1 MRSSTDLDEILEDL
15 EKNKKNMV
23 YILDK
28 SKDYADSILEYGIKH
43 IKQEKENVEMVMK
56 NLRLNCTTDEF
67 FNSFFSDPDVL
78 MVISEYLHQDVTFE
92 DILRVKNGEVTFEES
107 KLTEPKQE
115 QDASVIVNNMFQN
128 KSKSKNY
135 SKSNSNKHY
144 CTVSLK
150 GNGLY
155 SVIYKDENDLTN
167 IFTLK
172 DFINR
177 TEVSRIGVNVVS
189 LYGFPKIDG
198 KTLAED
204 RDLTDRVF
212 SGGKCNNYTIDMST
226 YYASNLAFLP
236 CVMTILKNLGYA
248 EFLFDKLSKLITKC
262 KEDGDTSNILF
273 KFDVRSK
280 KQSNKNAIL
289 ALNSKNGYIY
299 FDSDL
304 NRKDTFMFVYIVI
317 KCIAEYLSWD
327 LDSLLEK
334 VMFFGSCDK
343 TANYK
348 EIQKDY
354 SVKVIDIKGIPAK
367 STKNITVAQ
376 EDTNKYIPFY
386 KCMKSHMPYPK
397 SLKFTYK
404 GNQHIVFPK
413 DTNFGSAKKSSNNV
427 FYSLGVLMV
436 VIKVLMEEGVSLET
450 ICSSNSRLFSL
461 NNISTTPHT
470 SNIHIDLGDGR
481 YYVLNTNLGWDY
493 LKTNLE
499 KLFKELNIA
508 KGSLQL
514 GFNN

>member
-1 MRSSTDLDEILEDL
+1 MRSYANLYEIQEDL
-15 EKNKKNMV
+15 EKNKQSMI

-28 SKDYADSILEYGIKH
+28 GKDYADSIIESGINH
-43 IKQEKENVEMVMK
+43 IRQEKETVEMVMK

-67 FNSFFSDPDVL
+67 FTRFFSNPDVL
-78 MVISEYLHQDVTFE
+78 MVISEYLHQDVTYE
-92 DILRVKNGEVTFEES
+92 DILRVKNGEIIFEES
-107 KLTEPKQE
+107 KPTETKQE
-115 QDASVIVNNMFQN
+115 KDTFVVINNMFQN
-128 KSKSKNY
+128 KSKSKKY
-135 SKSNSNKHY
+135 SNPSNIKHY
-144 CTVSLK
+144 TVSLK
-150 GNGLY
+150 SNGLY

-177 TEVSRIGVNVVS
+177 TEVSRIGVSVVS

-212 SGGKCNNYTIDMST
+212 SGGKYSNYTIDMNT
-226 YYASNLAFLP
+226 YYASGVAFLP
-236 CVMTILKNLGYA
+236 CIMSIIKNLGYA
-248 EFLFDKLSKLITKC
+248 EFLFDRLSKLITKC

-280 KQSNKNAIL
+280 KQSNKSSIL
-289 ALNSKNGYIY
+289 ALSSKNGYIY

-304 NRKDTFMFVYIVI
+304 NRKDTFMFVYITI

-334 VMFFGSCDK
+334 VMFFSPCDK
-343 TANYK
+343 TASYN

-354 SVKVIDIKGIPAK
+354 SVKVIDIP
-367 STKNITVAQ
+367 SEVTENITIAQ

-413 DTNFGSAKKSSNNV
+413 DTNFGSAKKSNNNV

-450 ICSSNSRLFSL
+450 ICSINSRLFSL